1 MRKRRLRPGWLT
13 IAPACTGAL
22 MLTPILAGLIGTT
35 LPAFDYLPAIGGHRF
50 GFDAWRALAAIPGFA
65 SCVLLTLET
74 GVAATLLSVTL
85 AIGFC
90 AWAEGRRGWQ
100 RFRGLIAPLL
110 AAPHSALAIGLAFLV
125 APSGWVVRALSP
137 WLTGLSTPPDASIV
151 GGASGI
157 ALVIALVLK
166 ETPFLILMI
175 GGALQQ
181 VAVPQAMALSRSLGY
196 AHADGWLKTLLPQ
209 VYPQIRLPIYAVLA
223 YSLSVVDVALIVG
236 PTNPPTLS
244 VLALRGF
251 TDADVR
257 HWFPAAA
264 AASLLFVLV
273 VAAIAGWRSMER
285 AVATLGIRWIER
297 GSRGPATTVVAAAG
311 AALVMTAFAA
321 SALSIAD
328 LGVWSLATQWRFPAA
343 WPQGL
348 TLANWT
354 AQLPG
359 VRASG
364 LATLVIAST
373 ATALALLLVV
383 GCLEHE
389 SRRGTR
395 ARRRVQW
402 LIYLPLLIPQISFLF
417 GVQVF
422 FVRAG
427 IDGTWAAVIAM
438 HVVFVLPYLF
448 LTLADPWHAID
459 PRYARSAIALGAS
472 AGRVFLRVKVP
483 LMLRPILIAS
493 AVGFAVSVGQ
503 YLPTLFAGAGRVA
516 TLTTDAVT
524 LASGADRRV
533 VGVYAALQAALPL
546 LAYTMAIALPAW
558 RYANRRGLAF
568 AA

>member
-1 MRKRRLRPGWLT
+1 MRKRRPRPGWLT

-22 MLTPILAGLIGTT
+22 MLTPILAGLVGTT

-50 GFDAWRALAAIPGFA
+50 GFDAWRALAAMPGSA
-65 SCVLLTLET
+65 SSVRLTLET

-137 WLTGLSTPPDASIV
+137 WLTGLATPPDASIV
-151 GGASGI
+151 GGASGV

-166 ETPFLILMI
+166 ESPFLILMI
-175 GGALQQ
+175 EGALQQ
-181 VAVPQAMALSRSLGY
+181 VGVPQAMALSRSLGY
-196 AHADGWLKTLLPQ
+196 THADGWLKTLLPQ
-209 VYPQIRLPIYAVLA
+209 VYPQIRLPVYAVLA

-251 TDADVR
+251 SDADVR

-264 AASLLFVLV
+264 AASLLFVIV
-273 VAAIAGWRSMER
+273 VAAIAAWRSMER
-285 AVATLGIRWIER
+285 AIAALGIRWIER
-297 GSRGPATTVVAAAG
+297 GGRGPATTVLAATTAG
-311 AALVMTAFAA
+311 LVMTAFVA
-321 SALSIAD
+321 SALSIAN

-389 SRRGTR
+389 SRRGVR
-395 ARRRVQW
+395 AARRLQW

-427 IDGTWAAVIAM
+427 VDGTWAAVIAT

-448 LTLADPWHAID
+448 LTLSDPWHALD

-483 LMLRPILIAS
+483 LMLRPVLIAS

-546 LAYTMAIALPAW
+546 LAYAVAIALPAW
-558 RYANRRGLAF
+558 RYTNRRGLAL
-568 AA
+568 AT